1 MLKKEV
7 RTIAT
12 QKNVRGLEDWLQI
25 DFLQTNLE
33 MITTQLGLSLS
44 DFNYSEQGLTY
55 YPFDCCYSLGDVK
68 IYGMDY
74 YSVTDTA
81 RYMLVLSGKGCQFY
95 REYASEETLKSL
107 LKTFFNDYGDT
118 LKVTR
123 FDVCIDDFN
132 QKPYY
137 TPSQLLKFCEKK
149 RFHYGKSTT
158 YQTYGNKQQGV
169 TLYLKPA
176 GADDRLRIYDKHM
189 EQAKQLGIRPKD
201 YEFPSWIRYEVE
213 FHREKAHLLAKKYAY
228 DDSDIKELVK
238 GYLKEKLVFYSD
250 DSFQKVAQRWI
261 EFLGQSEP
269 FKLVIKKEKSPLLDK
284 FEWYQ
289 FKGSLAIYKAIKFL
303 EENQIYP
310 KSIDTLDEAL
320 EKTMFSIELSD
331 ELKKYVLLY
340 GREDLLSEITLNTK
354 QRKK

>member
-1 MLKKEV
+1 M
-7 RTIAT
+7 
-12 QKNVRGLEDWLQI
+12 
-25 DFLQTNLE
+25 
-33 MITTQLGLSLS
+33 
-44 DFNYSEQGLTY
+44 
-55 YPFDCCYSLGDVK
+55 
-68 IYGMDY
+68 
-74 YSVTDTA
+74 
-81 RYMLVLSGKGCQFY
+81 
-95 REYASEETLKSL
+95 
-107 LKTFFNDYGDT
+107 
-118 LKVTR
+118 
-123 FDVCIDDFN
+123 
-132 QKPYY
+132 
-137 TPSQLLKFCEKK
+137 KFCEKK

-201 YEFPSWIRYEVE
+201 YEFSSWIRYEVE

-228 DDSDIKELVK
+228 GESDIKELVK

-250 DSFQKVAQRWI
+250 DSFQKVAQRWK

-289 FKGSLAIYKAIKFL
+289 FKGSLAIYKAMKFL
-303 EENQIYP
+303 EENQLYP
-310 KSIDTLDEAL
+310 KSIDTLDDAL
-320 EKTMFSIELSD
+320 DKTTFSTELSD

-340 GREDLLSEITLNTK
+340 GREDLLSEITVNTK